1 MDGGLQRAADVRSA
15 VKTPG
20 ATGQEPSLI
29 RGLLRHRTT
38 ATTRTAQACSQT
50 DSSRKLYY
58 NRLPTGYGPKSFTS
72 LKSIRLRS
80 IVAWLGNRLFD
91 FEALKKRAFDASTL
105 QKGDRVVVFCC
116 GTGYDFRY
124 IRERIGPE
132 GYILGV
138 DASAAMLAAA
148 QERIRRAQ
156 WDNVDIV
163 RADVTRFGRKQEGR
177 FDAGVCTL
185 GFSII
190 PAYRKACDSLLSQV
204 RNGGEIIVSDVQLT
218 SGWRA
223 LINPLVVFWS
233 REYGGSFAGN
243 RNTRRLFKQLE
254 QELSAVRKQEFFLG
268 SYCYCIG
275 RK

>member
-1 MDGGLQRAADVRSA
+1 MDGGLQRAADVQSA
-15 VKTPG
+15 VQTPG

-50 DSSRKLYY
+50 DSS
-58 NRLPTGYGPKSFTS
+58 
-72 LKSIRLRS
+72 
-80 IVAWLGNRLFD
+80 
-91 FEALKKRAFDASTL
+91 
-105 QKGDRVVVFCC
+105 
-116 GTGYDFRY
+116 
-124 IRERIGPE
+124 
-132 GYILGV
+132 
-138 DASAAMLAAA
+138 
-148 QERIRRAQ
+148 
-156 WDNVDIV
+156 
-163 RADVTRFGRKQEGR
+163 RKQEGR